1 MGNALENLLQDD
13 TNYVYARDEFNNW
26 LSEPVNYSMNNILNK
41 FKHYVFSYALNER
54 LQTCKSIYYYNGRNR
69 LIKVVK
75 KDGKIT
81 MYFKNNKICEDFLNC
96 TESLV
101 DYEITFRDRIF
112 NNNFDISL
120 YKVKKD
126 NLLMIQYVQRK

>member
-1 MGNALENLLQDD
+1 
-13 TNYVYARDEFNNW
+13 
-26 LSEPVNYSMNNILNK
+26 
-41 FKHYVFSYALNER
+41 
-54 LQTCKSIYYYNGRNR
+54 
-69 LIKVVK
+69 
-75 KDGKIT
+75 